1 MVRIPSLSSYE
12 SPHGSLTSS
21 RPVYKRDSSGVY
33 SRLPRIA
40 VRPLPSVIARR
51 VVVVSLGVLGR
62 SGRRRGSLVGHCHFL
77 VAKNGCLTPVRSLF
91 AASIAVSSLLASGP
105 LFPHNR
111 FHVLLLSAWRA
122 VPGPV
127 FWVPRHGKLGS

>member
-1 MVRIPSLSSYE
+1 MLVVQLSRSSAPRSVIVRMPLDVYRKVPVGAPMVRIPSLSSYE

-51 VVVVSLGVLGR
+51 VVVVFLGRLGR
-62 SGRRRGSLVGHCHFL
+62 SGRR
-77 VAKNGCLTPVRSLF
+77 
-91 AASIAVSSLLASGP
+91 
-105 LFPHNR
+105 
-111 FHVLLLSAWRA
+111 
-122 VPGPV
+122 
-127 FWVPRHGKLGS
+127 